1 MKRGLKVLIIVLVI
15 LVVLAVA
22 ILLVKHFTTNEV
34 NNELTGNS
42 ISYDNADAIATMD
55 VVIVRVDD
63 TYLEVINKDDPND
76 VMRANIPDDDI
87 NEYKQNQEVRVYYNG
102 MINEMYPGSFDKVSK
117 IEILKDNS
125 DVTIPEKALK
135 LFYSSRNNVSVSN
148 INVTQTGISFE
159 IKDTNEYKYEYTN
172 TYTLFKKNPEAEQVK
187 APSMPIVTGNTT
199 SSYEGSGIPLWEEA
213 SKVSDVNSED
223 TVTSE
228 NIAEDTV
235 RKICDW
241 TNIYGKLE
249 SGEYDFSLTVEGFY
263 IRIKFTVNEME
274 KFQMLLLIL
283 CNKVSE

>member
-15 LVVLAVA
+15 LVVVAVA

-76 VMRANIPDDDI
+76 VMRANIPDDDT

-199 SSYEGSGIPLWEEA
+199 SSYEGSGIPLWKEA

-263 IRIKFTVNEME
+263 IRIKFTVNENGEISNVTSDFM
-274 KFQMLLLIL
+274 
-283 CNKVSE
+283 

>member
-213 SKVSDVNSED
+213 SKVLDVNSED

-263 IRIKFTVNEME
+263 IRIKFTVNENGEISNVTSDFM
-274 KFQMLLLIL
+274 
-283 CNKVSE
+283 

>member
-15 LVVLAVA
+15 LVVVAVA

-76 VMRANIPDDDI
+76 VMRANIPDDDT

-135 LFYSSRNNVSVSN
+135 LFYSSLNNVSVSN

-263 IRIKFTVNEME
+263 IRIKFTVNENGEISNVTSDFM
-274 KFQMLLLIL
+274 
-283 CNKVSE
+283 

>member
-1 MKRGLKVLIIVLVI
+1 MNISLIPKFVEIIVLVI

-172 TYTLFKKNPEAEQVK
+172 TYTLFTLGPKFF
-187 APSMPIVTGNTT
+187 IVPVMKTSFLSLEYLITGLD
-199 SSYEGSGIPLWEEA
+199 I
-213 SKVSDVNSED
+213 V
-223 TVTSE
+223 
-228 NIAEDTV
+228 
-235 RKICDW
+235 
-241 TNIYGKLE
+241 
-249 SGEYDFSLTVEGFY
+249 Y
-263 IRIKFTVNEME
+263 I
-274 KFQMLLLIL
+274 
-283 CNKVSE
+283 

>member
-15 LVVLAVA
+15 LVVVAVA

-76 VMRANIPDDDI
+76 VMRANIPDDDT

-125 DVTIPEKALK
+125 DVTIPEKELK

-263 IRIKFTVNEME
+263 IRIKFTVNENGEISNVTSDFM
-274 KFQMLLLIL
+274 
-283 CNKVSE
+283 